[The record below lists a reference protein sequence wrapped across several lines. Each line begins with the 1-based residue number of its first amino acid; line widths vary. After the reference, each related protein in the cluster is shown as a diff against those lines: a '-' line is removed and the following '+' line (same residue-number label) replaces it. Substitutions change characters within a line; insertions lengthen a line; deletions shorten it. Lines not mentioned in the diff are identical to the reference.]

1 MELWTHPHRHL
12 VGLRFPVVIVE
23 DEDGGHYAGGHHEHD
38 GVEICGLT
46 QSDFKSIY
54 QWFWFMMLTNE
65 WTVWCDRYDGWN
77 CVEEYGERQ
86 QNCYT

>member
-1 MELWTHPHRHL
+1 M
-12 VGLRFPVVIVE
+12 GLRLPVVIVE

-54 QWFWFMMLTNE
+54 Q
-65 WTVWCDRYDGWN
+65 
-77 CVEEYGERQ
+77 
-86 QNCYT
+86 